1 VREGEKNEK
10 DERRERVS
18 EMKVFFYF
26 INIKGLVG
34 RAGGYP
40 PDKIC
45 EIRYPSENL
54 KNKKILINIC
64 PNMACGRAIGSGGFV
79 GRVGFNGFLST
90 PNGYHSFAKSA
101 QNMPRSWFSKCDGG
115 IFSSPVEGSYPDQN
129 SLFNRD

>member
-1 VREGEKNEK
+1 VWRWRSDHASGGDSRFLFVKPKRKWEREREMEVGRSEGGGKKNEK

-18 EMKVFFYF
+18 EMRVFFYF

-45 EIRYPSENL
+45 EIRYPSENP
-54 KNKKILINIC
+54 KNKKILIHIH

-79 GRVGFNGFLST
+79 GRVGFNGFFH
-90 PNGYHSFAKSA
+90 PY
-101 QNMPRSWFSKCDGG
+101 QM
-115 IFSSPVEGSYPDQN
+115 
-129 SLFNRD
+129 